1 MIQMP
6 YRLSSESDLEAS
18 VTEVT
23 ARLTGL
29 PRVNRLLIFI
39 NLRRLTADGRQAVQR
54 IKGAFPQ
61 AEIMGTVTSFDIVNG
76 SDDEKY
82 MSVCYIAFE
91 SSDVDIAVY
100 DFEKCSS
107 QAAGQEFLQRLAA
120 HSDTAIVGL
129 VSAGPI
135 SDQAAFLDTI
145 SEARSVITFFG
156 GMTDDGSIGD
166 GLIFTGHQELRR
178 GVAAIIFYGAD
189 LYADYRSSLG
199 WKPLGRNMTITE
211 MDGAYRIISIDGQRP
226 IDIYRK
232 YLGIENDD
240 EFILESLTF
249 PLFLERDGMTIARHP
264 QACLPDGSMIFG
276 ADLHVGEQVRLSYG
290 DPYEILERAADIQR
304 EMHRFQPQCIL
315 AVSCMA
321 RHMLLGFDTDKE
333 LQLSRRD
340 APVFGFY
347 AYGEI
352 MRHSGKIMVSNM
364 TLEIVGLREGGQT
377 AVPAAIAPAHIAVDR
392 RTSII
397 MHMVKFIETTMH
409 ELEVSNAKLRELA
422 QTDHLT
428 ALMNRGETDDQ
439 IARALNGVRV
449 GNPMALL
456 LLDIDDFKGVND
468 NYGHFMGDAA
478 LRAVAA
484 LLQGICRRDDFPGRW
499 GGDEFIVG
507 LINVN
512 KEQAIQIAERIRKHV
527 KKYCVLPDGGH
538 LTTSIGIVMASPD
551 DTVESLFLK
560 ADKALYEAK
569 QSGGK
574 NSVKADWSIEKDS
587 GPR

>member
-39 NLRRLTADGRQAVQR
+39 NSRRLTADGRQAVQR

-129 VSAGPI
+129 VS
-135 SDQAAFLDTI
+135 
-145 SEARSVITFFG
+145 
-156 GMTDDGSIGD
+156 
-166 GLIFTGHQELRR
+166 
-178 GVAAIIFYGAD
+178 AIIFYGAD

-364 TLEIVGLREGGQT
+364 TLEIVGLREGSQT

-397 MHMVKFIETTMH
+397 MHMMKCIETTMH